1 MNRRFGYALAA
12 LCAPLV
18 LAVGAANAADAP
30 AAKKP
35 MNYDCTK
42 AGNKNKAACKGAAA
56 TPATKATP
64 ATPATKATPATTTT
78 AATPATKAT
87 PATPATPATA
97 AAPKKALNYD
107 CTKAGN
113 KNKQACKDAA
123 PVAVTPPAAPA
134 RAASVPAKAAPAAA
148 AATAVK
154 SGNIVEW
161 KTTTGKIVHYDC
173 DKAGNKTKQ
182 ACKGR

>member
-1 MNRRFGYALAA
+1 MKRHFGYAVVALIAPIVLAA
-12 LCAPLV
+12 
-18 LAVGAANAADAP
+18 GAAQAADPP

-35 MNYDCTK
+35 MNYDCS
-42 AGNKNKAACKGAAA
+42 
-56 TPATKATP
+56 
-64 ATPATKATPATTTT
+64 
-78 AATPATKAT
+78 
-87 PATPATPATA
+87 
-97 AAPKKALNYD
+97 
-107 CTKAGN
+107 KAGN

-123 PVAVTPPAAPA
+123 PVAPTPPAAPA
-134 RAASVPAKAAPAAA
+134 RAASVPSVRAAPAAV
-148 AATAVK
+148 AATTK